1 MARFLVLLFVTFNF
15 NAHARDLDKLYE
27 KAQFKVG
34 VVKFSAYIAD
44 DEQKRAQGLMF
55 INKLPPDTGMLFVF
69 EREQP
74 LNFWM
79 KNTLIPLSIGF
90 FSAKGKLVDQQEMKP
105 SSSLVSLDVPTY
117 KSRANAVFALE
128 MESGW
133 FAKHKVKKG
142 AQLRL
147 TSKTASALLKSKLK
161 L

>member
-1 MARFLVLLFVTFNF
+1 MARFLILLFLGLQ
-15 NAHARDLDKLYE
+15 AHAWDLDKLYE

-34 VVKFSAYIAD
+34 MTKFSAYIAD
-44 DEQKRAQGLMF
+44 NEQKRAQGLMF
-55 INKLPPDTGMLFVF
+55 INKLPPDTGMLFIF
-69 EREQP
+69 EQEQP

-105 SSSLVSLDVPTY
+105 GSSLMSLDVPTY
-117 KSRANAVFALE
+117 KSSANALFALE

-147 TSKTASALLKSKLK
+147 TSKTTSALLKSKLK
-161 L
+161 H